1 MDAETGDERQMMV
14 KVTKQITNIL
24 MI

>member
-1 MDAETGDERQMMV
+1 MDAETGDERRMMV
-14 KVTKQITNIL
+14 KVIKQITNIL